1 MIWTRL
7 DAVLE
12 MLSTL
17 TPGTWPYAYWSQVH
31 ADLWRKAQ
39 RA

>member
-17 TPGTWPYAYWSQVH
+17 HPDSWAYRYWSQVR